1 MVMVIFFYTIT
12 YLLLGGFMIKNYFM
26 YLAYTFVSILILIL
40 IVTVFN
46 YFNLLGSSITSTLKL
61 VIPVGSLLVNSL
73 LLGKKAKKRGIL
85 EGLKFG
91 GIFIFVILILNNLI
105 LMNSFEIKIL
115 IYYVILLISAMFG
128 SMIGI
133 NLKKSDN

>member
-1 MVMVIFFYTIT
+1 MVIFFYTIT
-12 YLLLGGFMIKNYFM
+12 YLLLGGSMIKNYFM

>member
-1 MVMVIFFYTIT
+1 
-12 YLLLGGFMIKNYFM
+12 MIKNYLIH
-26 YLAYTFVSILILIL
+26 LAYAFISILVLIL

-46 YFNLLGSSITSTLKL
+46 YFNLMCSGVTSAIKFI
-61 VIPVGSLLVNSL
+61 VPVGSLFVTSL
-73 LLGKKAKKRGIL
+73 LLGKKTKKRGIL

-91 GIFIFVILILNNLI
+91 CIFIFIILVLNNLI
-105 LMNSFEIKIL
+105 LMNSFEVKIL
-115 IYYVILLISAMFG
+115 IYYVILLVSAMLG

>member
-1 MVMVIFFYTIT
+1 MVIFFYTIS
-12 YLLLGGFMIKNYFM
+12 YYLLGGNMIKNYLIH
-26 YLAYTFVSILILIL
+26 LAYAFVSILVLIL

-46 YFNLLGSSITSTLKL
+46 YFNLMSSGVTSAIKFI
-61 VIPVGSLLVNSL
+61 VPVGSLFVTSL
-73 LLGKKAKKRGIL
+73 LLGKKTKKRGIL

-91 GIFIFVILILNNLI
+91 GIFIFIILVLNNLI
-105 LMNSFEIKIL
+105 LMNSFEVKIL
-115 IYYVILLISAMFG
+115 IYYVILLVSAMLG

>member
-1 MVMVIFFYTIT
+1 
-12 YLLLGGFMIKNYFM
+12 MIKNYLIH
-26 YLAYTFVSILILIL
+26 LAYAFVSILVLIL

-46 YFNLLGSSITSTLKL
+46 YFNLMGSGVTSAIKFI
-61 VIPVGSLLVNSL
+61 VPVGSLFVTSL

-91 GIFIFVILILNNLI
+91 GIFIFIILVLNNLI
-105 LMNSFEIKIL
+105 LMNSFEVKIL
-115 IYYVILLISAMFG
+115 IYYVILLVSAMLG

>member
-1 MVMVIFFYTIT
+1 MVIFFYTIT

>member
-1 MVMVIFFYTIT
+1 
-12 YLLLGGFMIKNYFM
+12 MIKNYFI
-26 YLAYTFVSILILIL
+26 YLAYAFVSILLL
-40 IVTVFN
+40 VLMVTVFN
-46 YFNLLGSSITSTLKL
+46 YFNLMSSNIAMIIKFI
-61 VIPVGSLLVNSL
+61 IPVGSLFVTAL

-105 LMNSFEIKIL
+105 LMNSFEVKIL
-115 IYYVILLISAMFG
+115 LYYVILLVSAMLG